1 MADLQIIG
9 YVIISKYLHRYIKKT
24 KQTSKNFKENSG
36 DCFGLESTAID
47 PSQ

>member
-24 KQTSKNFKENSG
+24 NKQAKTSRKTVVIVLG
-36 DCFGLESTAID
+36 
-47 PSQ
+47 